1 MSVLISCEVGGQSVP
16 SQWPAL
22 RIINDRDN
30 NDRAGNDRVTLS
42 KRSNQS
48 GRRSKKPSSGKAP
61 VGPDTTA
68 KYVAERMADY
78 LRAPLISND
87 YASELV
93 DVRRSLHHR
102 QLFSKTTR
110 NWSAGDRQQ
119 LIDTIYTP
127 YRNRLRTKLGKMLSR
142 SQYVIHLSVESF
154 PLKPSPLTS
163 PVTSSPKK
171 STSGKGK
178 NIRRA
183 DMGLLYDPAAADEVD
198 LCLDWID
205 EMYDE
210 IEMLRVRRN
219 YPQRGTRDSITK
231 AMRSEFAGQNY
242 IGIEMMVN
250 QAWAG
255 REIAIRDEVIDGIC
269 WTLETVLEIPQ
280 SQAA

>member
-22 RIINDRDN
+22 RIT
-30 NDRAGNDRVTLS
+30 NDRANSDRVTRS

-48 GRRSKKPSSGKAP
+48 GRPAKRPSSAKAP
-61 VGPDTTA
+61 IGPDTTA

-87 YASELV
+87 CASELV

-127 YRNRLRTKLGKMLSR
+127 YRNRLRTNLGRMLSR

-154 PLKPSPLTS
+154 PLKPSPLI
-163 PVTSSPKK
+163 
-171 STSGKGK
+171 STTGKGK

-183 DMGLLYDPAAADEVD
+183 DMGLLYDPAEADEVN

-255 REIAIRDEVIDGIC
+255 REIAIRDEVIDRIC

-280 SQAA
+280 SKAA

>member
-22 RIINDRDN
+22 RIS
-30 NDRAGNDRVTLS
+30 NDRATNDRVTLS

-48 GRRSKKPSSGKAP
+48 GRRSKNPSSAKAP
-61 VGPDTTA
+61 IGTDTTA
-68 KYVAERMADY
+68 TYVAERMADY
-78 LRAPLISND
+78 LQAPLISND

-154 PLKPSPLTS
+154 PLKPSPL
-163 PVTSSPKK
+163 TSSPKK